1 MFYTALLIAFAV
13 IVLLNSIC
21 YIYLGQFTFKSFT
34 AFRKREHYPTS
45 IIICAK
51 NEAENLKRFLP
62 FICNQAYPVFEV
74 IVVNDGST
82 DNTQNVLLDVKQ
94 AFPELRIIKNTNC
107 LGKKASI
114 SKAIELATYNHLLFT
129 DADCKPESKYWIQHM
144 TQNFS
149 ENHTIV
155 LGYSGYKKEKGILNS
170 IIRYETVLTAL
181 QYFGMAHHNNAYM
194 GVGRNLA
201 YTKACFKANKG
212 FNSHKHIASGD
223 DDLFIAEASTKT
235 NTAISLNKA
244 SFTTSL
250 PKASLKAWFHQKR
263 RHITTAKRYS
273 FKIKT
278 ILAGFYI
285 SQLLFWLFCIS
296 ILIIQPYSIVVI
308 SLFLI
313 REFIQGFILYKTFK
327 TLHESALLLIFPLL
341 EILLLSV
348 QACLFITNIV
358 SKPKSW
364 D

>member
-13 IVLLNSIC
+13 IVLFNSIC
-21 YIYLGQFTFKSFT
+21 YIYLGLFTFKSFT
-34 AFRKREHYPTS
+34 AFHKREHYPTS

-62 FICNQAYPVFEV
+62 FICNQVFPVFEV

-82 DNTQNVLLDVKQ
+82 DNTQNVLLGVKQ

-129 DADCKPESKYWIQHM
+129 DADCKPESKYWVQHM

-181 QYFGMAHHNNAYM
+181 QYFGMAHHN
-194 GVGRNLA
+194 
-201 YTKACFKANKG
+201 
-212 FNSHKHIASGD
+212 KHISSGD

-250 PKASLKAWFHQKR
+250 PKTSLKAWFHQKR

-273 FKIKT
+273 FKVKT

-296 ILIIQPYSIVVI
+296 LLIIQPYSIVVI
-308 SLFLI
+308 SLFLV